1 VTHKDLVKKARAW
14 LRQVAKCSVIV
25 TERASTN
32 SPEIPDAIG
41 WKSARHSILI
51 ECKASR
57 ADFRKDAD
65 KWFRLK
71 DTGMGQSRYYMAPHG
86 IIPKDEVPPG
96 WGLLEVVGPLVKVTI
111 ECDLLCMDEM
121 RCWAEMPLLIA
132 VVRRLQYQNSELR
145 REVRKIKKA
154 KGR

>member
-1 VTHKDLVKKARAW
+1 LKK
-14 LRQVAKCSVIV
+14 VAKCSVVV
-25 TERASTN
+25 TERGSTN

-41 WKSARHSILI
+41 WKSARHSILV

-71 DTGMGQSRYYMAPHG
+71 GGMGQTRYYLAPLG
-86 IIPKDEVPPG
+86 IIPKEEVPPG
-96 WGLLEVVGPLVKVTI
+96 WGLLEIVGPLVRVTV
-111 ECDLLCMDEM
+111 ECDLICMDEM
-121 RCWAEMPLLIA
+121 RSWAEMPLLIA

-145 REVRKIKKA
+145 KQLRKVRNKRR
-154 KGR
+154 GTDSN

>member
-1 VTHKDLVKKARAW
+1 MKA
-14 LRQVAKCSVIV
+14 VAKCTVVV
-25 TERASTN
+25 TERSTTN

-41 WKSARHSILI
+41 WKSSRHSVLI

-65 KWFRLK
+65 KWFRQAGL
-71 DTGMGQSRYYMAPHG
+71 GMGQSRYYMAPLG
-86 IIPKDEVPPG
+86 MIPKEEVPPG
-96 WGLLEVVGPLVKVTI
+96 WGLLEIVADRVKVTI
-111 ECDLLCMDEM
+111 DCKLLCMDEM

-145 REVRKIKKA
+145 KETRKTRKRR
-154 KGR
+154 GTNRN